1 MKRTISLALGL
12 GACVWPCLAQNASLG
27 VPHAPLGAYEIAGG
41 KSVDHIDVQRFRLS
55 PGARGTRATFAAPF
69 LGYVA
74 EGTIVLQLGGGQQ
87 QTLTAGDTLFA
98 PANTTIDRFENAS
111 ATEPATLV
119 AAFLLGPQDEPPFG
133 KFP

>member
-55 PGARGTRATFAAPF
+55 PGARGTRATFAANF
-69 LGYVA
+69 GVEVITSEYERGSAVRSSDWL
-74 EGTIVLQLGGGQQ
+74 
-87 QTLTAGDTLFA
+87 
-98 PANTTIDRFENAS
+98 DRFVTATCNLHS
-111 ATEPATLV
+111 AISSRRFHTCNS
-119 AAFLLGPQDEPPFG
+119 
-133 KFP
+133 